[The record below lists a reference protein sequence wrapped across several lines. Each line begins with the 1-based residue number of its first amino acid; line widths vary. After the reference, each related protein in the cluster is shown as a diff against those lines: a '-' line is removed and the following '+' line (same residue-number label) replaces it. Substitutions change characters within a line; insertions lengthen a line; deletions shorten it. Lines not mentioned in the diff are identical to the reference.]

1 MHDDGGFMCKID
13 TISNFPVPKITEQNN
28 KYIEQ
33 IESRVNNI
41 LDLKKENMEVDTKE
55 IEYQIDEIVMNLYN
69 FTEEEKEIIR
79 KS

>member
-1 MHDDGGFMCKID
+1 MCKID